1 MLSKVL
7 LLAVPVQVA
16 TSDTFPTECY
26 GVPDNTACSQYHQL
40 GVENVAY
47 VCSQVEEMQVQC
59 PAMCGLC
66 YTFPTECDG
75 VADNTACSQY
85 HSSPEQLS
93 LNLSLS
99 ATVENVAWLCSQNVQ
114 DVQVQC
120 PAMCGLCPF
129 TFPTECNGVPDNT
142 TCSSYQFQDAAQH
155 ANYCNAGGL
164 GVQCPAMC
172 GLCPFTFPTEC
183 NGVPD
188 NTTCSF
194 YHFQN
199 AAQHANYCNAVEE
212 LRVECP
218 AMCGLCPYTF
228 PTECYGVADNA
239 TCSNYHLFGVD
250 VVANLCSSVE
260 ELQVEC
266 PAMCGLCAPTPPP
279 TSSKKGVRGKGPTK
293 GKGGPTKGKGGPTKG
308 KGGPSQG
315 KGTKKGK
322 GTGKGNSATL
332 MKRATAATART
343 HVGAG
348 AALVGMLGFVAL
360 VAAKLR
366 SSVAAE
372 EEDALLAEAYAVPH
386 NAAV

>member
-114 DVQVQC
+114 DVQ
-120 PAMCGLCPF
+120 
-129 TFPTECNGVPDNT
+129 
-142 TCSSYQFQDAAQH
+142 
-155 ANYCNAGGL
+155 
-164 GVQCPAMC
+164 VQCPAMC